1 MTDPL
6 AEVMRG
12 LRRDY
17 LAGAPERVAELRA
30 LLGALEQG
38 DVAALD
44 ALRRAFH
51 KLAGSGGSYG
61 FQAVST
67 AGRAGE
73 HIAKGVQDRTAGAAV
88 AGADLGALRDSV
100 EAIAKA
106 LDAARAAGEELP
118 PATA

>member
-17 LAGAPERVAELRA
+17 LSGAPERVRELHT
-30 LLGALEQG
+30 LLERTERGEPGALDG
-38 DVAALD
+38 
-44 ALRRAFH
+44 LRRALH

-61 FQAVST
+61 FEEISK

-73 HIAKGVQDRTAGAAV
+73 HLAQAVMERGGGVAASADV
-88 AGADLGALRDSV
+88 ALLRKAVDAVTRAV
-100 EAIAKA
+100 ESAIK
-106 LDAARAAGEELP
+106 AGESP
-118 PATA
+118 PTNA